1 MPYLQVNNSVAFDK
15 YIFIFRHH
23 ENYDLEYFYHMK
35 KLPPTTLPSMVQD
48 IYTLLS
54 FTVN

>member
-23 ENYDLEYFYHMK
+23 ENCDLEYFYYMK
-35 KLPPTTLPSMVQD
+35 KLPTTLPSMVQD
-48 IYTLLS
+48 IYSLLS